1 MFAPLVY
8 RETAMNILTTLRA
21 VAIAACAAI
30 VVSCGGP
37 ELTVKTAL
45 ETDGPAALAM
55 LKAMKNAAASLPAS
69 PADVTATAAI
79 TPAPGFT
86 YADYMSANTAFL
98 RVERLSGGTGLLQ
111 ADIFSDYRYG
121 ADWRETLESADPAV
135 NSRDEAALAADGMS
149 LRNRLRGALAM
160 RYAVL
165 LRLKSFMPAT
175 IVDVATFDGGAAV
188 FEAFLLDLGSG
199 RLLAGCTVT
208 AEPDATVNFKHPA
221 DATQDQ
227 IDKTLLANAEA
238 TMSLDAMRKL
248 SACLTEKTGGA
259 FKLN

>member
-1 MFAPLVY
+1 M
-8 RETAMNILTTLRA
+8 TTSDLAAWTQARQDRIA
-21 VAIAACAAI
+21 HVLAGLLPDPAIA
-30 VVSCGGP
+30 P
-37 ELTVKTAL
+37 T
-45 ETDGPAALAM
+45 
-55 LKAMKNAAASLPAS
+55 
-69 PADVTATAAI
+69 
-79 TPAPGFT
+79 
-86 YADYMSANTAFL
+86 
-98 RVERLSGGTGLLQ
+98 RLH
-111 ADIFSDYRYG
+111 
-121 ADWRETLESADPAV
+121 E
-135 NSRDEAALAADGMS
+135 
-149 LRNRLRGALAM
+149 AM

-165 LRLKSFMPAT
+165 LRLKSFTPAT